1 MIASKPLSIT
11 SHQLAG
17 PGAWVVLLRAFNF
30 SLLPHTSHLQDF
42 EVLLFLVVL
51 ASCESLMV
59 GPAGQRLERVCQCQ
73 WQLNHG
79 PAWPLGRHS
88 PCIPDVKQEGAETK
102 KNARAEQSLRLE
114 EISENLSFDRLKS
127 TQDTQGSWCYL
138 TDSFSPTTNLSS
150 GLLPTS
156 SQKTVACS
164 TVPNWLIKLRMPQK
178 TRRRMARERRGAG
191 SSLVSMETQY

>member
-59 GPAGQRLERVCQCQ
+59 GPAGQRE
-73 WQLNHG
+73 
-79 PAWPLGRHS
+79 
-88 PCIPDVKQEGAETK
+88 
-102 KNARAEQSLRLE
+102 SL
-114 EISENLSFDRLKS
+114 
-127 TQDTQGSWCYL
+127 
-138 TDSFSPTTNLSS
+138 P
-150 GLLPTS
+150 
-156 SQKTVACS
+156 
-164 TVPNWLIKLRMPQK
+164 
-178 TRRRMARERRGAG
+178 
-191 SSLVSMETQY
+191 VSMTAESWPSMASGKA